1 MWTSLLIYSIISFLT
16 VYISHQLWGY
26 IKNKYTV
33 KKYLVGSQIN
43 KYKTMLKELQETP
56 TPPPLVD
63 DLKTDLEDFM
73 KDL

>member
-1 MWTSLLIYSIISFLT
+1 MT
-16 VYISHQLWGY
+16 VYISHELWGY
-26 IKNKYTV
+26 IKDKYTV

-56 TPPPLVD
+56 TPPPPPVD